1 MNTPVSYQYEKYS
14 FKIITPLIGL
24 ISLAFLLNG
33 SFVAGAIILAIG
45 CLSAFSYQGVI
56 IDQAGHRY
64 LKYDR
69 FLKMKIGSWEALPDP
84 SYVTVVRINL
94 SNRRIGPAPMVMPE
108 DQKAAKAYKV
118 NLVVAGDQRYIPVCR
133 GPRDKMTSEA
143 LRLGEH
149 LKLRVLDYTT
159 HEKKWI
165 L

>member
-1 MNTPVSYQYEKYS
+1 MNTPASYQYEKYS

-33 SFVAGAIILAIG
+33 SYIAGSIILVIG

-56 IDQAGHRY
+56 IDQSRHQY

-69 FLKMKIGSWEALPDP
+69 FLKIRIGTWEPLSDP

-94 SNRRIGPAPMVMPE
+94 TNRRIGPAPMVMPE

-118 NLVVAGDQRYIPVCR
+118 NLVVAGDQRYVPVCR

>member
-1 MNTPVSYQYEKYS
+1 MNSPAPYRYERYS
-14 FKIITPLIGL
+14 FKIITPLVVL

-33 SFVAGAIILAIG
+33 AYITGSVILVAGGLT
-45 CLSAFSYQGVI
+45 AFSYKGVI
-56 IDQAGHRY
+56 IDCTQNRY
-64 LKYDR
+64 MKYDR
-69 FLKMKIGSWEALPDP
+69 ILKFRIGSWETLSNP

-94 SNRRIGPAPMVMPE
+94 SNRRLGPAPLVMPE

-118 NLVVAGDQRYIPVCR
+118 NLVVEGDQRYIGICR
-133 GPRDKMTSEA
+133 GPLEEMTREA

-149 LKLRVLDYTT
+149 LELRVLDYTT